1 MYGLIFNARGVG
13 DAPKKRFIKDKINE
27 FGLDFVCIQ
36 ETKKSEFEDDWLNN
50 VGGRFCFIWLWEP
63 SRGASGGLLMGVRE
77 VNTCTGRFF
86 TKMVLMHKETRF
98 KWVLVNVYGAANSKD
113 KPNFLTELV
122 HILGSSSFPFMLA
135 DDFNI
140 IRRASDRNKF
150 KKVSKFTN
158 IFNSIIEHWGLKE
171 IELSGRSFTWSN
183 N

>member
-1 MYGLIFNARGVG
+1 
-13 DAPKKRFIKDKINE
+13 
-27 FGLDFVCIQ
+27 
-36 ETKKSEFEDDWLNN
+36 
-50 VGGRFCFIWLWEP
+50 
-63 SRGASGGLLMGVRE
+63 
-77 VNTCTGRFF
+77 
-86 TKMVLMHKETRF
+86 
-98 KWVLVNVYGAANSKD
+98 
-113 KPNFLTELV
+113 
-122 HILGSSSFPFMLA
+122 MLA